1 MGRGTWALD
10 DGYLIILDCLF
21 LSSFQSGNWNHPCKS
36 WFGAWTSIDFHLK
49 SWKATKDPHTS
60 CCLPSAAD
68 VSTKD
73 SGSSDFLGFLTVEP
87 QSQKSLFG
95 NIRSTCCQKKR
106 MGNTKVQTNCS
117 PFRAHKHVERE
128 PWNLAWCRFDFLA
141 QGQAKGGHGVSYCFK
156 TIKGSIL
163 LEVPLPHGNNWWMIQ
178 GHMWQP
184 IDHVP
189 SSILLLIS
197 WSNRFGVSPELTS
210 NLVDKERRL
219 CARQL
224 SMTSFFQLLT
234 KNR

>member
-1 MGRGTWALD
+1 MSFGRWLFDYPRLFVPIFVPIRKLKSSLQIVIRRMDFYRFSPQVVKGDQRPSYIMLSAVCRRCFNEGFW
-10 DGYLIILDCLF
+10 ILWFSWLSDCR
-21 LSSFQSGNWNHPCKS
+21 
-36 WFGAWTSIDFHLK
+36 TSISKIAF
-49 SWKATKDPHTS
+49 WKHSVDV
-60 CCLPSAAD
+60 LP
-68 VSTKD
+68 
-73 SGSSDFLGFLTVEP
+73 
-87 QSQKSLFG
+87 
-95 NIRSTCCQKKR
+95 KKR